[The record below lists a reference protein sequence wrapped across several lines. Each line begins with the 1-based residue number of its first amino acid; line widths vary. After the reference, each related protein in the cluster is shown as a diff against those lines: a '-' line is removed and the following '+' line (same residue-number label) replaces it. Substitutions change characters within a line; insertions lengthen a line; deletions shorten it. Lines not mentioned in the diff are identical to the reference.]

1 MSFEYH
7 GITIWVFIFWFVLIP
22 VLLGGLLVLIDR
34 KYRENTKSY
43 KSNANPLSLNESSD
57 KEDG

>member
-7 GITIWVFIFWFVLIP
+7 GITIWAFIFWFVLIP

-34 KYRENTKSY
+34 KYRENMKSY
-43 KSNANPLSLNESSD
+43 KSNANLLSLNESSD